1 MKRRDFFKGS
11 ILGLGVLSSS
21 TSLASGR
28 LYGTPGSIHQKPLAK
43 PGEHIRLPLAKSQL
57 PPELMTKVG
66 KYAAVWQQALS
77 NKEYRT
83 NLIADPEQAL
93 LSTGITA
100 DEDPL
105 QQHELAVL
113 LATWDPEITEA
124 ISKRDYARYLKQ
136 LKRYFSS
143 EQTNSIAQQ
152 RHDQIHQQ
160 IQRHGIEMISQF
172 NKTDLVKSMPSEM
185 LNLAQGEELALLA
198 SSVCGGSVGGAV
210 VGAAVVAVVAAI
222 AVTYVS
228 VGVNVTVALNAG
240 VYLSVAVKTAVTVSG
255 AQPSSAFDSA
265 PQTLDSAPQTL
276 EEQLKHSTFPD
287 LKGEDYTAILS
298 AARIAHL
305 KGDQLYAIRSSQ
317 ELIRQEVDIA
327 FDAAEQESL
336 IHIHPDQRDV
346 VVSAAANYV
355 LQVIGL
361 PKMD

>member
-160 IQRHGIEMISQF
+160 IQRHGVEMISQF

-240 VYLSVAVKTAVTVSG
+240 VYLSVAVETAVTVSG
-255 AQPSSAFDSA
+255 AQAMS
-265 PQTLDSAPQTL
+265 TLDSAPQTL

-361 PKMD
+361 PKMN